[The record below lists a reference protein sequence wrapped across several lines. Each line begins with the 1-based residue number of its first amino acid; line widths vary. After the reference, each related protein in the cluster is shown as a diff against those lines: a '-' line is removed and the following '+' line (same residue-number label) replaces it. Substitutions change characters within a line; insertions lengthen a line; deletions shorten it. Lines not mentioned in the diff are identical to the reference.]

1 MRTAAMIAS
10 EKRQINIL
18 ARPIFV
24 DAISGVIAMSAQ
36 FSLERV
42 NTPTGRMVIVTDEHC
57 LRAVD
62 WEDHEPR
69 MQRLLR
75 RHYGTN
81 PILREVSRPSEAGRS
96 IQAYFEGDLD
106 AVARL
111 PTRTNGTDFQRTV
124 WDALRRIPIGRTISY
139 GALALQVGRP
149 AAPRAVGLA
158 NGANPIAIVIP
169 CHRVIGANASLTGY
183 GGGLDRKQWLLVHE
197 NALSAPGGVQ
207 CHPVEAYSGCC
218 GALHKGA

>member
-1 MRTAAMIAS
+1 MVAS
-10 EKRQINIL
+10 EKRQITIL

-24 DAISGVIAMSAQ
+24 GSIVRAIAMPVQ
-36 FSLERV
+36 TFSLERI
-42 NTPTGRMVIVTDEHC
+42 NTPTGRMVIITADENC

-81 PILREVSRPSEAGRS
+81 TILREVSRPSAARRS
-96 IQAYFEGDLD
+96 LQAYFEGDLD
-106 AVARL
+106 AVTCLA
-111 PTRTNGTDFQRTV
+111 TATNGTDFQRTV
-124 WDALRRIPIGRTISY
+124 WDALRRIPVGHTISY
-139 GALALQVGRP
+139 GALAVQIGRP
-149 AAPRAVGLA
+149 TATRAVGLA

-183 GGGLDRKQWLLVHE
+183 GGGLDRKRWLLAHE
-197 NALSAPGGVQ
+197 SACSASRG
-207 CHPVEAYSGCC
+207 E
-218 GALHKGA
+218 LHFLT

>member
-1 MRTAAMIAS
+1 
-10 EKRQINIL
+10 
-18 ARPIFV
+18 
-24 DAISGVIAMSAQ
+24 MSLQ
-36 FSLERV
+36 FSLERI

-81 PILREVSRPSEAGRS
+81 TILREVSRLSEAGRS
-96 IQAYFEGDLD
+96 LQAYFEGDLD
-106 AVARL
+106 AVTRL
-111 PTRTNGTDFQRTV
+111 PTGTNGTDFQRTV
-124 WDALRRIPIGRTISY
+124 WFALRRIPIGHTISY
-139 GALALQVGRP
+139 GALAIQIGRP
-149 AAPRAVGLA
+149 AALRAVGLA

-183 GGGLDRKQWLLVHE
+183 GGGLDRKRWLLVHE
-197 NALSAPGGVQ
+197 SAFSAPGGVQ
-207 CHPVEAYSGCC
+207 CHPVEA
-218 GALHKGA
+218 L